1 MCNSFFRLFFIC
13 IIASLSLSSLGNA
26 GVLTPTLNW
35 DAAEDSSSQ
44 YWDSTFNGA
53 ALNQHNSRRW
63 NFGSDVTADDASGSN
78 FSELTKSY
86 DTSATMNSFEQ
97 MFFANCPTEYDATF
111 EFIIRPSDF
120 EDKHNIFETGSGDDG
135 TSLLIDGSQIVL
147 TVSNLSDQNAPT
159 ATLTTTLAAPG
170 VFYDILFTID
180 VTNDLIELFV
190 DGSSRGSSNFG
201 GEDLHDWAGTDSS
214 GLLGINNALA
224 GGQNGF
230 SAETQGD
237 IAIMRFYQDNILNQS
252 EIDDNFAAMGAG
264 PIPEPSS
271 IALWSALGIIGL
283 AVARRKR
290 KLTRAA

>member
-44 YWDSTFNGA
+44 YWDSKFDGA
-53 ALNQHNSRRW
+53 ALNAENNRRW
-63 NFGSDVTADDASGSN
+63 NFGSNITADDASGSN

-86 DTSATMNSFEQ
+86 STSATMNSFED
-97 MFFANCPTEYDATF
+97 MNFVPCPTELDATF
-111 EFIIRPSDF
+111 ELIIRPSDLL
-120 EDKHNIFETGSGDDG
+120 EKHNIFETGGGTDG
-135 TSLLIDGSQIVL
+135 TSILLDGDQIVL
-147 TVSNLSDQNAPT
+147 TVANLSNPNAPT
-159 ATLTTTLAAPG
+159 ATLSTTLAAPG

-180 VTNDLIELFV
+180 ITNDLIELFV

-201 GEDLHDWAGTDSS
+201 GKDLLDWAGTDTS

-230 SAETQGD
+230 SSETQGD
-237 IAIMRFYQDNILNQS
+237 IAIMRYYQDNILNQS
-252 EIDDNFAAMGAG
+252 EIDDNFAAMGA
-264 PIPEPSS
+264 IPEPSS